1 MSSNSKLCKSTRNT
15 LNAQVFVSRCT
26 AVVAKQLAHNRAE
39 LANQHHGSDTGGY
52 RKGKGSAQI
61 QLKLK
66 YNHLKVYQINVSF
79 SSIDL
84 YVSAHGRT

>member
-1 MSSNSKLCKSTRNT
+1 MYY
-15 LNAQVFVSRCT
+15 T
-26 AVVAKQLAHNRAE
+26 AAVAKQLAHNRAAE

-84 YVSAHGRT
+84 YVSAHGHT